1 MVSSRSNNSLPKNG
15 VPISHQ
21 QSPFTYG
28 IPQRNQ
34 SWKPQLPSSSSS
46 SAHSSSRSI
55 NSLPTQWNSN
65 LSPAHYHPS
74 QATTNQ
80 SPLLSTD
87 RDLVETAII
96 APSATGLWDRW
107 GIIHFNIYII
117 LQAGLPL
124 GRRKYLASSHAKL
137 DTNTATRNHT
147 YKTADKTCF
156 KPGYFWVLVST
167 ELLHT
172 PKEKLKK
179 TLENSKLCFR
189 DIVTWLCDSLAPSS
203 SLLASDVPLTCSF
216 LFRRIIE
223 RGWSTCYC
231 SLARQYQLTADKN
244 SWFYLLFLSSRTF

>member
-1 MVSSRSNNSLPKNG
+1 MVQVAVTTPYQKKG

-46 SAHSSSRSI
+46 SAHGSSRSI

-65 LSPAHYHPS
+65 LSPTHYHPS
-74 QATTNQ
+74 QAATNQ

-96 APSATGLWDRW
+96 APSVTGLWDRW

-137 DTNTATRNHT
+137 DTNATTRNHT

-189 DIVTWLCDSLAPSS
+189 DIVTWLCDSLAPS
-203 SLLASDVPLTCSF
+203 PL
-216 LFRRIIE
+216 
-223 RGWSTCYC
+223 
-231 SLARQYQLTADKN
+231 
-244 SWFYLLFLSSRTF
+244 YLHQIFP